1 MDGLFVGRM
10 IKMSWENIVKE
21 TFPSKRFGGGQ
32 QGWQFETKNVQYDNY
47 DSENNGWPEEGNC
60 IVKWEFSF
68 GKRDHGIR
76 EFGFYVYEIILQS
89 NDYDTDDITITSKE
103 HFFSDTDVDS
113 YDKIWPTLVQIHSKQ
128 NGMADINV
136 AM

>member
-1 MDGLFVGRM
+1 
-10 IKMSWENIVKE
+10 MSWKNIMK
-21 TFPSKRFGGGQ
+21 GNL
-32 QGWQFETKNVQYDNY
+32 GWEFETKNVQYDNY

-113 YDKIWPTLVQIHSKQ
+113 YDKIWPTQVQIHSKQ